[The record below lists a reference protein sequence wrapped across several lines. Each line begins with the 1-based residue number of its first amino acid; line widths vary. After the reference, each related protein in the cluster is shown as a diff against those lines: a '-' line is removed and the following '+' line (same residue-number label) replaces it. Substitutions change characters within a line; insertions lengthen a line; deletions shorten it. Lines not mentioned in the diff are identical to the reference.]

1 MVSGQKRFQE
11 SGARQDKSRRASVIE
26 QCLRR
31 AYPKP
36 AIALHFSTP
45 LQLLV
50 AVILSAQCTD
60 ARVNIVTK
68 ELFKKY
74 RTANDFA
81 NAKLKELEKE
91 IHSTGF
97 YKSKAKNI
105 VACCQV
111 LVEKYGGQVPQ
122 TMEELTALAGVGR
135 KTANC
140 LLGGCFNIPSGI
152 VVDTHVKRLA
162 NRLGLSKQDDPEKIE
177 SDLMELLPQKDWI
190 HFGNALIH
198 HGRKIC
204 NARKPLCAECVLNDL
219 CPLAFTIV

>member
-1 MVSGQKRFQE
+1 MVSGHKTTLKTETQQNK
-11 SGARQDKSRRASVIE
+11 ALRALAVE
-26 QCLRR
+26 QLLRR
-31 AYPKP
+31 AYPNP
-36 AIALHFSTP
+36 AIALEFTSP

-74 RTANDFA
+74 RTADDFA
-81 NAKLKELEKE
+81 NAEQKELERE
-91 IHSTGF
+91 IYSTGF
-97 YKSKAKNI
+97 YKNKAKNI
-105 VACCQV
+105 ISCCQT
-111 LVEKYGGQVPQ
+111 LVGKYDGAVPQ
-122 TMEELTALAGVGR
+122 TMEELTSLAGVGR

-140 LLGGCFNIPSGI
+140 VLGGCFNIPSGI

-162 NRLGLSKQDDPEKIE
+162 NRLGLTNKDDPEKIE
-177 SDLMELLPQKDWI
+177 FDLMELIPEKDWI

-204 NARKPLCAECVLNDL
+204 NARKPLCAECVLNAV
-219 CPLAFTIV
+219 CPSTFT